1 MMSPKRIF
9 LGFICMITLVFSFF
23 GDMLYAEPETPNDE
37 SSGTFANFFSLHAHV
52 KDLFTWLRTEGYSE
66 TQKEKDLIANLT
78 RLRISPELNFSDA
91 LTIHMDLDNELITGN
106 YLKSSEF
113 NLYWIKPYDEY
124 NDFLHTTR
132 EITYTDGYYNRA
144 KIHRAYAKGA
154 LGDFTFSAGRQQFRF
169 GSGRLWNPLDILN
182 PINPISFEGA
192 SEQKGTDGA
201 SAEYFINEK
210 TVITA
215 VIGQNRTNDAFDE
228 SFKKS
233 NTNAIGRFKTNI
245 SIAEIALLAGT
256 LPDREACGG
265 DISLIVF
272 GGTLRGSALFTR
284 EKSIKNTVIAS
295 GGFEYNFSMG
305 LYFLIEYFYNSAS
318 LNAEPKLFYAYGSY
332 LAYGFDDATFRL
344 LSNRFLTYNSHYAA
358 LALGYDITPLL
369 RMEFFT
375 ICDFEARYILLNPSV
390 KYNLHQDI
398 DLSIAIMNAW
408 KTGNTTR
415 SSELSFVEKHPLV
428 YAICTWFF
436 L

>member
-1 MMSPKRIF
+1 MASLTR
-9 LGFICMITLVFSFF
+9 TA
-23 GDMLYAEPETPNDE
+23 LYSACVIASLAMCIAGKLFAETEMPSSE
-37 SSGTFANFFSLHAHV
+37 SSSASQNYFSLHAHI
-52 KDLFTWLRTEGYSE
+52 KDLFTWMRTDQYSK
-66 TQKEKDLIANLT
+66 TSAQKDLIANLA
-78 RLRISPELNFSDA
+78 RLRLSPELNFSDA
-91 LTIHMDLDNELITGN
+91 FTFHMDVDNELITAN
-106 YLKSSEF
+106 YLQSDEF
-113 NLYWIKPYDEY
+113 RLYWKNSYDEY
-124 NDFLHTTR
+124 NALFHTAR
-132 EITYTDGYYNRA
+132 EIKETNDYYYLA
-144 KIHRAYAKGA
+144 KIHRAYAKLS

-192 SEQKGTDGA
+192 AEQKGTDGA

-215 VIGQNRTNDAFDE
+215 VAGQNRSNDAFGE
-228 SFKKS
+228 SFKKK

-245 SIAEIALLAGT
+245 SIAEIALLAGK
-256 LPDREACGG
+256 LPDREAYGG

-284 EKSIKNTVIAS
+284 EEAIENTVIANC
-295 GGFEYNFSMG
+295 GFEYTFSFG
-305 LYFLIEYFYNSAS
+305 LYFLLEYFYNRAS
-318 LNAEPKLFYAYGSY
+318 LNAEPKLLAAYGSY
-332 LAYGFDDATFRL
+332 LAFGFDDASFML

-369 RMEFFT
+369 RAEFFS
-375 ICDFEARYILLNPSV
+375 IYDHEGKFVLLNPSV
-390 KYNLHQDI
+390 KYNVHQDI
-398 DLSIAIMNAW
+398 DLSVAVMNAW
-408 KTGNTTR
+408 KTGNTSR